1 MARGQG
7 LKPGRSQL
15 TWGYERARNAAKVLR
30 WWTCSHKTY
39 TYPEW
44 WIHPQSLL
52 LHIPGVV
59 NFMIVLAATKLTT
72 PGIVNL
78 QPLCLHLSGV
88 VNSQPGSL
96 QNTERSLY
104 TYKSLLMSLC
114 NSLAKVTDV
123 PVQLLCKSYWCPC
136 ATKEW
141 FHMSSCPITELG
153 NSGKCAAVWS
163 NLGGPQPLCPRCL
176 QVCCHVV
183 SSRPL
188 CPHCLQVWC
197 STTAPIQLGGLLP
210 CWKWFENWAIV
221 ILLIYFIV
229 SPQIGYSY
237 IYWFTADLFYCLTSN
252 RLFWYSLI
260 YCWFILFSHLK

>member
-59 NFMIVLAATKLTT
+59 NFMIVLAATKLAT
-72 PGIVNL
+72 PGAVNL

-114 NSLAKVTDV
+114 NSLAKVYWCPCATPLQKLLMSLCNSFAKVTDV
-123 PVQLLCKSYWCPC
+123 PVQLKSDSIWVLVQSLNSGIVESVLLCDLTLEVLNHCAHVACRSAVMLWVPDHCAHIACKSD
-136 ATKEW
+136 A
-141 FHMSSCPITELG
+141 
-153 NSGKCAAVWS
+153 
-163 NLGGPQPLCPRCL
+163 
-176 QVCCHVV
+176 
-183 SSRPL
+183 RPL
-188 CPHCLQVWC
+188 RPYSWEVCYHVGSVLK
-197 STTAPIQLGGLLP
+197 S
-210 CWKWFENWAIV
+210 WFRDCCCV
-221 ILLIYFIV
+221 
-229 SPQIGYSY
+229 
-237 IYWFTADLFYCLTSN
+237 
-252 RLFWYSLI
+252 
-260 YCWFILFSHLK
+260 